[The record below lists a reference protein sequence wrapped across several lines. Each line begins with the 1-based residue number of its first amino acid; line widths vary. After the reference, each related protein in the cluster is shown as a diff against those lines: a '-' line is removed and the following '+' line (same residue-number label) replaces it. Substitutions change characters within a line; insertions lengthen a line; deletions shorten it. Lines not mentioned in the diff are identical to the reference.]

1 LPFGTVKEFGEKY
14 PLPNEEDNLYPPD
27 ASLTES
33 DIRLLLTGAVVKN
46 YKKGDIILAQGD
58 ANKRLYRIKSGTIIL
73 QKEVGGKQTI
83 IARMGADA
91 TFGEMSVLDKQI
103 ISATV
108 IADSDK
114 VELYV
119 MEVNGVYD
127 LFKSRYALATSIYV
141 HY

>member
-1 LPFGTVKEFGEKY
+1 MRISDFTGMYNESPFSVTTDSV
-14 PLPNEEDNLYPPD
+14 
-27 ASLTES
+27 AC
-33 DIRLLLTGAVVKN
+33 I
-46 YKKGDIILAQGD
+46 
-58 ANKRLYRIKSGTIIL
+58 RIKSGMIIL
-73 QKEVGGKQTI
+73 QKEVGGKQTV

-127 LFKSRYALATSIYV
+127 LFKSRYVARPFTN
-141 HY
+141 

>member
-1 LPFGTVKEFGEKY
+1 
-14 PLPNEEDNLYPPD
+14 
-27 ASLTES
+27 
-33 DIRLLLTGAVVKN
+33 
-46 YKKGDIILAQGD
+46 
-58 ANKRLYRIKSGTIIL
+58 
-73 QKEVGGKQTI
+73 
-83 IARMGADA
+83 MGADA

-127 LFKSRYALATSIYV
+127 LFKSRYVRLLQFKQALTVYISPGLSRRYHKLMSFMLAQRLGGLHSGPSPKWVEKKDQEDEPLDGIARKTTHSFSVSNARIV
-141 HY
+141 LMSCCGSDQPKGPACHEL

>member
-1 LPFGTVKEFGEKY
+1 
-14 PLPNEEDNLYPPD
+14 
-27 ASLTES
+27 
-33 DIRLLLTGAVVKN
+33 
-46 YKKGDIILAQGD
+46 
-58 ANKRLYRIKSGTIIL
+58 
-73 QKEVGGKQTI
+73 
-83 IARMGADA
+83 MGADA

-127 LFKSRYALATSIYV
+127 LFKSRYV
-141 HY
+141 QHYQTRFVIILNSL

>member
-1 LPFGTVKEFGEKY
+1 MKEFGEKY
-14 PLPNEEDNLYPPD
+14 PLPNEEDTTFPPD

-33 DIRLLLTGAVVKN
+33 DIRLLLTGAVVKT

-73 QKEVGGKQTI
+73 QKEVGGKQTV
-83 IARMGADA
+83 IARMGAEA

-127 LFKSRYALATSIYV
+127 LFKSRYVRTPKST
-141 HY
+141 